1 MRFGIIIL
9 LLHCFLMSNA
19 QTGTNEKVLRTE
31 LSRFDAMTR
40 KDTAALKTLLADDLI
55 YIHSNNL
62 KESKKEHI
70 AAIATGYLIYE
81 KMNRENVQVRRYGK
95 TAIVNGVLRVNGLL
109 NKANFELKLTYTAI
123 YRKHKKQWQLV
134 NWQSTRIP

>member
-1 MRFGIIIL
+1 
-9 LLHCFLMSNA
+9 
-19 QTGTNEKVLRTE
+19 
-31 LSRFDAMTR
+31 MTR
-40 KDTAALKTLLADDLI
+40 QDTTALKTLLADDLI
-55 YIHSNNL
+55 YIHSNSM

-95 TAIVNGVLRVNGLL
+95 TAVVNGVLQVKGLL